1 MMGLTEFMV
10 GYLVCRL
17 RLLQHFRQG
26 IWSADGVR
34 LLQNFRQGMWS
45 ADSDYY
51 KTSGRV
57 PGLQTELD
65 CCKTS
70 GRVSGLQTENAKELW
85 TGYLLCRL
93 RLLQNFRVG
102 GLRTEIATKLQTV

>member
-1 MMGLTEFMV
+1 LDRVAGLQIEIAAKLQA

-17 RLLQHFRQG
+17 
-26 IWSADGVR
+26 R

-45 ADSDYY
+45 ADSDCY

-57 PGLQTELD
+57 HLQTELG

-70 GRVSGLQTENAKELW
+70 GRVSGLQTENATKLW
-85 TGYLLCRL
+85 TGKLVCRL
-93 RLLQNFRVG
+93 RLLQHFREG
-102 GLRTEIATKLQTV
+102 IWSAD